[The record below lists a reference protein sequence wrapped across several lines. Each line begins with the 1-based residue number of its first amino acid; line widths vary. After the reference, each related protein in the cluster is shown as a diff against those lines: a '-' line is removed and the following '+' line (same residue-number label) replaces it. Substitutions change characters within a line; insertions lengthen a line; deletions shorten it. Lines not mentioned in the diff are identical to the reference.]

1 MNNNEL
7 NNDFIIKKTRAEG
20 NCAIHSIL
28 LGLQMFYSNDD
39 IIQIINQYLDDEEQ
53 ISEICLVKDK
63 HKLEFSVETT
73 NAIRN
78 MLYNYYT
85 DNQTQISEDMQL
97 PYRPGE
103 NNTPQWIKI
112 KEDKAFLTTNDLH
125 YITKIF
131 DICIKLRTKQGNQN
145 VWMFID
151 SSSDAPGWSENN
163 CMNKKIIYMHHI
175 NNNHFDLLIPKA
187 DRSKYESLESIKGY
201 NSKNR
206 STRKNSFKKSLPP
219 QNNSLHN
226 KTIKNPFKKLSS
238 KQNNTR
244 KIKNRFKKQTNSE
257 YIYGGLAVTGIV
269 SGLLFVLTII

>member
-1 MNNNEL
+1 
-7 NNDFIIKKTRAEG
+7 
-20 NCAIHSIL
+20 
-28 LGLQMFYSNDD
+28 
-39 IIQIINQYLDDEEQ
+39 
-53 ISEICLVKDK
+53 
-63 HKLEFSVETT
+63 
-73 NAIRN
+73 
-78 MLYNYYT
+78 
-85 DNQTQISEDMQL
+85 
-97 PYRPGE
+97 
-103 NNTPQWIKI
+103 
-112 KEDKAFLTTNDLH
+112 
-125 YITKIF
+125 
-131 DICIKLRTKQGNQN
+131 
-145 VWMFID
+145 
-151 SSSDAPGWSENN
+151 
-163 CMNKKIIYMHHI
+163 MHHI

-244 KIKNRFKKQTNSE
+244 KIKIVQKQTNSE